1 MNCPTCKGKGK
12 VTVKVTTVAPGTANT
27 HSEFEMNCLTCRGE
41 GEISKAQAQE
51 HKAAMAMWCR
61 CGNPSGQTHFF
72 DDGENPAVCNK
83 HHWVCEDCGKV
94 TQVG

>member
-1 MNCPTCKGKGK
+1 MNCPTCKGKGT
-12 VTVKVTTVAPGTANT
+12 VTVKVHSNFATENT
-27 HSEFEMNCLTCRGE
+27 SFEMDCHVCGGSGE
-41 GEISKAQAQE
+41 VTEAQLKA

-61 CGNPSGQTHFF
+61 CGNPSGQTQFF
-72 DDGENPAVCNK
+72 DDGENPSVCNK